1 MKKPGRND
9 PCSCGSGRK
18 YKHCCGRIQL
28 TGIEP
33 VGASTPMTIDAA
45 LEHHQA
51 GRLLQAEAIYRQILQ
66 VVPNHPEALHFLGLI
81 AHQAGRNGA
90 AIELISRAITVNP
103 YDAMHCN
110 LGLALK
116 AQGRLDEAIA
126 SYREALSIKPD
137 HFEALNNL
145 GVVFHEQGR
154 FDEAVLSYRQAL
166 SIKPDYVEAI
176 DNLGLALRA
185 QGEIN
190 GAIDCH
196 RKAVSIRP
204 DFAGALYNLGTA
216 LQAQCR
222 FDEAVASYRQALSIK
237 PDYVDALNN
246 LGVVLHE
253 QGRFDEAVAS
263 YRQALSIKPNYF
275 EALNN
280 LGGVLQEQRKFDD
293 ALYCFRKALEAVPG
307 LAITHTNIALVLDKQ
322 NKLADAL
329 IHCRKALDIAPDQVA
344 ANVELNKMLNNLVS
358 QWHVPMMNDK
368 MRNEAYF
375 AALRTAIRPNS
386 SVLEIG
392 TGSGLLAMMAAQ
404 CGANQVT
411 TCEAEPVIA
420 TTARQ
425 IIADNH
431 LDEKIKVIGKRSSE
445 VTVGDDLHTPADL
458 LLTEIFSNELLAE
471 NALASIE
478 DAKRRLLKPGA
489 RVIPASGSI
498 MIALFGG
505 DDIGRNL
512 VVSKCCGFDVKRFNS
527 ITPRK
532 QVVMRNDLNIELL
545 ADDVEAFYFDFEKD
559 SHFPEEN
566 KVLSVPIRASGL
578 CYGII
583 QWIRLRM
590 DREIVFENHPS
601 VKSPASG
608 WQHCV
613 YVFPEPVAVTRN
625 QVALIVAAHNR
636 VHPWFFLE
644 ELKETIRPA

>member
-1 MKKPGRND
+1 MKSIGRND

-18 YKHCCGRIQL
+18 YKHCCGQIQAA
-28 TGIEP
+28 GIEP
-33 VGASTPMTIDAA
+33 ADASPPITIEAA
-45 LEHHQA
+45 LEHHRA
-51 GRLLQAEAIYRQILQ
+51 GRLPQAEAIYRQILQ
-66 VVPNHPEALHFLGLI
+66 VVPSHPDALHFLGLI
-81 AHQAGRNGA
+81 AHQAGMNGA
-90 AIELISRAITVNP
+90 AIELITKAISVNP
-103 YDAMHCN
+103 SASMHCN

-116 AQGRLDEAIA
+116 AQGRLDDAIA
-126 SYREALSIKPD
+126 SYRQALSIKSD
-137 HFEALNNL
+137 DFEALNNL
-145 GVVFHEQGR
+145 GVVLHEQGR
-154 FDEAVLSYRQAL
+154 INEAAASYRQAL
-166 SIKPDYVEAI
+166 MIKPDYAEAL
-176 DNLGLALRA
+176 DNLGLALGAR
-185 QGEIN
+185 GEIN

-196 RKAVSIRP
+196 RKAASIKP
-204 DFAGALYNLGTA
+204 DFAGALNNLGAA
-216 LQAQCR
+216 LQAQRR

-237 PDYVDALNN
+237 PDFFEALNN

-253 QGRFDEAVAS
+253 QGRIDEAVAS
-263 YRQALSIKPNYF
+263 YRQALSIKPDYF

-280 LGGVLQEQRKFDD
+280 LAGVLLEQRKFDD
-293 ALYCFRKALEAVPG
+293 AAYCYRKALEAVPG
-307 LAITHTNIALVLDKQ
+307 LAITHTNLALVLDKQ
-322 NKLADAL
+322 NNLADAL
-329 IHCRKALDIAPDQVA
+329 IHCRKALDIAPAQVA
-344 ANVELNKMLNNLVS
+344 ANIELNKLLNNLVS

-375 AALRTAIRPNS
+375 AALRTAIGPNS

-404 CGANQVT
+404 CGAIQVT

-431 LDEKIKVIGKRSSE
+431 FDETIKVIGKRSSE
-445 VTVGDDLHTPADL
+445 VVVGGDLDKPADL

-478 DAKRRLLKPGA
+478 DDKRRLLKPRA

-505 DDIGRNL
+505 DDIGKNL
-512 VVSKCCGFDVKRFNS
+512 VVSECCGFDVKHFNS

-532 QVVMRNDLNIELL
+532 QVIMRNDLNIELL
-545 ADDVEAFYFDFEKD
+545 ADDVEAFYFDFEND

-566 KVLSVPIRASGL
+566 KVLSVPIRASGF

-590 DREIVFENHPS
+590 DKEIVFENHPS

-613 YVFPEPVAVTRN
+613 YIFPEPVAVARN
-625 QVALIVAAHNR
+625 QVALISAAHNR

-644 ELKETIRPA
+644 EIREPLRPA